1 MPDMAVQLQFRVTPA
16 TQDQFNQLDEKV
28 GQSMQESGG
37 PPAGLMS
44 HVVYPEADGFIVAE
58 VWRSQAEGEPYI
70 DDVLRPLLSDLG
82 LTAEETT
89 IQPVW
94 SFARP

>member
-1 MPDMAVQLQFRVTPA
+1 MAVRLQFRVTPA
-16 TQDQFNQLDEKV
+16 TQDHQFNQLDEKV

-58 VWRSQAEGEPYI
+58 VWRSQAEEEPYI
-70 DDVLRPLLSDLG
+70 DDVLRPMLSDLG

>member
-1 MPDMAVQLQFRVTPA
+1 MQCMAVRLQFRVTPA
-16 TQDQFNQLDEKV
+16 TQDQFDQLDAKV
-28 GQSMQESGG
+28 GQSMMEAGG
-37 PPAGLMS
+37 PPAGLMA
-44 HVVYPEADGFIVAE
+44 HVAYPEADGFIVAE
-58 VWRSQAEGEPYI
+58 VWRSQDEGERYV
-70 DDVLRPLLSDLG
+70 DDILRPMLKDLG

>member
-1 MPDMAVQLQFRVTPA
+1 MPDMAVRLQLLVTPA
-16 TQDQFNQLDEKV
+16 SQDQFNELDAKV
-28 GQSMQESGG
+28 GQSMTESGG

-44 HVVYPEADGFIVAE
+44 HVVYPEADGFVIAE
-58 VWRSQAEGEPYI
+58 VWRSEAEGEPYI

-89 IQPVW
+89 IKPVW